1 MSDEK
6 IKINRTRLLCEFIRL
21 TSFDSESFNE
31 KRISEYLKVK
41 LKELGLKV
49 ETDTVGDLLKEISP
63 GLTGITSNIYAT
75 LKGNKNIPPILFSA
89 HMDTVKPGNGK
100 KAVIRQDGKI
110 TSKGNTVLGADDVS
124 GLVSIIEALTVIKEN
139 KINTGDIEIVLTVA
153 EEPYC
158 VGSRYL
164 LYDKIKSKEGYVLDL
179 NGTVGRA
186 ALAAPSILS
195 ISIKVNGK
203 SAHAGF
209 SPEQGIN
216 ALSIAAGALANLKT
230 GHVYEDV
237 TVNFGTIIGGTGKN
251 IVPETV
257 EIEGEIRS
265 LEHEKAIAETEK
277 IRTEFERFA
286 REYGGSVEVTVTEQV
301 HSYRVLKNRNLVKR
315 FIKAAGEAERCIK
328 PECIDTFGG
337 SDANRLNKNGIE
349 TIVLACGMEN
359 CHSTGEYTSIEELEK
374 STELTLRLMT
384 AD

>member
-1 MSDEK
+1 MSDDK

-31 KRISEYLKVK
+31 ERISGYLKAK
-41 LKELGLKV
+41 LEELGLKV
-49 ETDTVGDLLKEISP
+49 ETDTVGELLKEMSP
-63 GLTGITSNIYAT
+63 GLSGTASNIYAT
-75 LKGNKNIPPILFSA
+75 LKGNKNLPPILFSA

-100 KAVIRQDGKI
+100 KAVINHDGKI

-139 KINTGDIEIVLTVA
+139 RISTGDIEIVFTVA

-164 LYDKIKSKEGYVLDL
+164 MYDKIKSKEGYVLDL
-179 NGTVGRA
+179 NGSVGRA

-195 ISIKVNGK
+195 ISIVVKGK

-216 ALSIAAGALANLKT
+216 ALSIAAGALVKLKT

-251 IVPETV
+251 TVPEII

-277 IRTEFERFA
+277 IKAEFERSA
-286 REYGGSVEVTVTEQV
+286 REYGGSVEVLVTEQV
-301 HSYRVLKNRNLVKR
+301 HSYRVSKDRNVVKR
-315 FIKAAGEAERCIK
+315 FIKAAGVAERCIK

-359 CHSTGEYTSIEELEK
+359 CHSTEEYTSIEELEK
-374 STELTLRLMT
+374 SAELTLRLMT
-384 AD
+384 T